1 MKRIIFAA
9 AMVLAIPYAAVAST
23 WNIDPDHS
31 NLGFKIKH
39 LMVSN
44 VKGNFEK
51 YTGVVEIDDKDITK
65 SKVEVT
71 IDTNSINTNVKK
83 RDDHLRS
90 ADFFDVAKYPTMTF
104 VSKNVAVAGPDKL
117 KITGD
122 FTLHGVTK
130 EIVLD
135 LEGPTGESKDP
146 WGNIRKG
153 ATATSKINRK
163 DYGLKWNQTLETGG
177 VLVGDDVDIT
187 LEVEMIKKQK

>member
-65 SKVEVT
+65 SKVDVT

-153 ATATSKINRK
+153 ATATTKINRK

>member
-153 ATATSKINRK
+153 ATATTKINRK